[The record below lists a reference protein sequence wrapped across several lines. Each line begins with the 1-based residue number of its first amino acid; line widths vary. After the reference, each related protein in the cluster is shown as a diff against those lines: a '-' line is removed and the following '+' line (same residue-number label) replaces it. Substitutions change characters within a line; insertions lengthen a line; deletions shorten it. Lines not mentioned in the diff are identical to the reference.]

1 MTKNILL
8 ACSLLSPLLFG
19 GVLHAQ
25 DVPDIEELM
34 TADELRAT
42 GVNDLSR
49 SEKRALNE
57 WLQRFRDGEINAA
70 IEEAV
75 AEAPAST
82 DSEPRVIRSE
92 PEDVYPPPRES
103 QEIHSRIAGEF
114 DGWEG
119 RTRFTLENGQ
129 IWEQRRSSRWKICL
143 QSPEVRLYQNFLG
156 AWEMEVVAE
165 DRTIGVRR
173 IR

>member
-1 MTKNILL
+1 MTKNVLL
-8 ACSLLSPLLFG
+8 TCSLLSPLFLG
-19 GVLHAQ
+19 SALHAQ
-25 DVPDIEELM
+25 DIPDIEELM
-34 TADELRAT
+34 TPDELRAT
-42 GVNDLSR
+42 GVNDLSNA
-49 SEKRALNE
+49 EKRALNE

-75 AEAPAST
+75 AEAPVST
-82 DSEPRVIRSE
+82 DTENRVIRTE

-103 QEIHSRIAGEF
+103 QEINSRIAGEF
-114 DGWEG
+114 SGWEG

-129 IWEQRRSSRWKICL
+129 VWEQRRSSRWKVSL

-156 AWEMEVVAE
+156 AWEMEIVDE